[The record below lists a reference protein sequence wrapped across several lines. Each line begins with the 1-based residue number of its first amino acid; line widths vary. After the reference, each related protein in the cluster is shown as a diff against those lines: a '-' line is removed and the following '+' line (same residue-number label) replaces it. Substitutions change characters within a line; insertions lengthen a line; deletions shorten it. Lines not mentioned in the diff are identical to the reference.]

1 MKFLE
6 WVESVDYLVIP
17 VSVDVGLSLFTAGLA
32 TASLRY
38 VFELAV

>member
-1 MKFLE
+1 MKFLD

-17 VSVDVGLSLFTAGLA
+17 ISVDLGMSVFAAGLA

-38 VFELAV
+38 VIELAV